1 MINLSLTDL
10 TAFSFVRNSQ
20 GSYWSMWIKVAWCVI
35 TTYQMKQLSPQG
47 NHYRKSQNV
56 PE

>member
-10 TAFSFVRNSQ
+10 NRIQFREKIT

-35 TTYQMKQLSPQG
+35 TTYQMKQLSHKG
-47 NHYRKSQNV
+47 IITGNV